1 MGLIHR
7 RCFSLFSYLVD
18 DILNLIELNWIAR
31 CLFVWFVTL
40 GKKESEW
47 FPVGCSSSSRPIFWK
62 RTATR
67 SSLALMA
74 QLGINVGDLRDC
86 SEQLKDGAVFF
97 WFLVLPKV
105 FFCMTLGS
113 CLISLVIISHF
124 LTRVR
129 IKSHDGCEAVVFCAY
144 KYAINY

>member
-1 MGLIHR
+1 MGLIYR
-7 RCFSLFSYLVD
+7 RGFSLFSCLVD
-18 DILNLIELNWIAR
+18 EILNLIELNWIAR
-31 CLFVWFVTL
+31 CLFVWFVAL
-40 GKKESEW
+40 KKELVW
-47 FPVGCSSSSRPIFWK
+47 FPVGCPSSSQPIFWK

-67 SSLALMA
+67 SSLAFVA

-86 SEQLKDGAVFF
+86 SEQLKDGTVFF

-124 LTRVR
+124 LIRVR
-129 IKSHDGCEAVVFCAY
+129 IKSHNGCKAVVFCAC
-144 KYAINY
+144 KYAINC